1 MQDTLKTLSISLCSS
16 ICTALFV
23 VACTAAADKSD
34 TSSDAYPE
42 YEDEEGGSTGGG
54 SGGGVD
60 GGGDDDADDLESI
73 TEALAQIAE
82 LGTTVAAQQASIA
95 ALESE
100 VATLYD
106 NTFRWETF
114 EGACTLG
121 DATDVTVDIEPG
133 GLFHVR
139 YSKYGGGVWA
149 GSGNG
154 TLDEDVTSVEGRCY
168 RSDSSVVRWRWRVA
182 YEW

>member
-34 TSSDAYPE
+34 TSSDGYPE

-60 GGGDDDADDLESI
+60 GGGDDDADDMDSI

-82 LGTTVAAQQASIA
+82 LGTTVAAQQAAIVE
-95 ALESE
+95 LEQFKSNSLCFIGHMTDDMYLSDDE
-100 VATLYD
+100 WREISNMYEAT
-106 NTFRWETF
+106 TWEQ
-114 EGACTLG
+114 
-121 DATDVTVDIEPG
+121 
-133 GLFHVR
+133 
-139 YSKYGGGVWA
+139 
-149 GSGNG
+149 GSGSG
-154 TLDEDVTSVEGRCY
+154 
-168 RSDSSVVRWRWRVA
+168 SDAMRA
-182 YEW
+182 YEDCF